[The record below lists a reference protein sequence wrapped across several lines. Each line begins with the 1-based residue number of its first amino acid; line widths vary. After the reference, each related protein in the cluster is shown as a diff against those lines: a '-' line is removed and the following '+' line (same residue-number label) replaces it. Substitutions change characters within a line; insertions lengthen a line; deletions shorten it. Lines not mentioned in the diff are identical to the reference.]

1 MGGEGSAPDQELQ
14 LQTQPKSIPGISYL
28 DAGRWALSLMLRA
41 LGCKTLPVYALVPLF
56 PCSGVGQH
64 QADHTLGAS
73 MELLDQTF
81 PEGLP

>member
-1 MGGEGSAPDQELQ
+1 M
-14 LQTQPKSIPGISYL
+14 
-28 DAGRWALSLMLRA
+28 LSLMLRA